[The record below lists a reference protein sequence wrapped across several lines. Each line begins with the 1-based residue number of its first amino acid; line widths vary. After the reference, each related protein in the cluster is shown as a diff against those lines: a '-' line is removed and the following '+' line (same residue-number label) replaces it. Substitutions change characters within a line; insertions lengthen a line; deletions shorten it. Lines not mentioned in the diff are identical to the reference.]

1 MFKVGDKVI
10 RRYEVQ
16 RRKMMAIKTIV
27 RETKTLW
34 ITDDDGR
41 YYKSDGEAYGSKQ
54 NIWSGEDR
62 IVAYDEQMYQ
72 EWLEKWQRYKKINFC
87 CFNIDLISTISSEEL
102 DTIYK
107 ILYQA
112 KQGVGNV
119 DSNTSGK

>member
-41 YYKSDGEAYGSKQ
+41 YYKSGGEAYGSKQ
-54 NIWSGEDR
+54 NIWGGEDR